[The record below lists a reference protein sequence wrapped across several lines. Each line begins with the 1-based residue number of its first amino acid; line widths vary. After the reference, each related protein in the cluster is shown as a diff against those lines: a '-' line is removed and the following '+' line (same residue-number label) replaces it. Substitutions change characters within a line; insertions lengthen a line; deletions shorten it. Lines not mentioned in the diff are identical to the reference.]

1 MTQNIVVA
9 QDPKTISVSGPNSV
23 DIILEQPRTNVVVT
37 SSGPMGPV
45 GPQGP
50 PGPTGAGFDFVQAS
64 PATVWTIN
72 HNLGYRPSVQMFNV
86 GGLEVLGEIQHTSN
100 NQTLITFNIAV
111 AGTARLS

>member
-1 MTQNIVVA
+1 MTQNIVVT
-9 QDPKTISVSGPNSV
+9 QSPKTISVNGP
-23 DIILEQPRTNVVVT
+23 DLIEIIVQQPRTNVVVT
-37 SSGPMGPV
+37 SSGPMGPQ
-45 GPQGP
+45 GIQGP
-50 PGPTGAGFDFVQAS
+50 PGPTGAGFDFTQAS